1 MSELGF
7 VGLKDFGIE
16 FINLCLF
23 VFICVHLWTIN
34 NNWTV
39 KKFTH
44 NKRYRT
50 LFLNFLLILKYLKL
64 KKMTKAL
71 LLFSEGLDSILA
83 GKILKEQ
90 GIHITAVKYITPF
103 FGWELKKN
111 PEKYYKNIEQLGFD
125 DGEIIDISTEYLEL
139 LKKPRYG
146 YGSHANPCI
155 DCKILMI
162 NKTFQLVKEGR
173 ADFIATGEVLG
184 QRPMSQN
191 RNALILI
198 KKNAEFEDLLLRPLS
213 AKLLFPTKP
222 EREGLVDREKLLNIN
237 GRSRHEQ
244 LSLSERFGIKDIPSP
259 AGGCLLTDPVIGDR
273 VLAILKN
280 DLPLNTITAE
290 LLTLGRHYIADNTWI
305 MLGRNYEENKKL
317 FEIAASQYKIY
328 CLSEPSPL
336 GIVLSGDNNIDKL
349 FELLVKYSKKARLA
363 IENGKEVS
371 LQIVK
376 NADDI

>member
-1 MSELGF
+1 
-7 VGLKDFGIE
+7 
-16 FINLCLF
+16 
-23 VFICVHLWTIN
+23 
-34 NNWTV
+34 
-39 KKFTH
+39 
-44 NKRYRT
+44 
-50 LFLNFLLILKYLKL
+50 
-64 KKMTKAL
+64 MTKAL

-111 PEKYYKNIEQLGFD
+111 PEKYYKKIEEFGFD
-125 DGEIIDISTEYLEL
+125 EGEIIDISTEYLEI
-139 LKKPRYG
+139 LKKPRYC

-162 NKTFQLVKEGR
+162 NKTFQLLKEGR
-173 ADFIATGEVLG
+173 ADFIATGEVIG

-191 RNALILI
+191 RNALVLI
-198 KKNAEFEDLLLRPLS
+198 KKNSEFEDLLLRPLS

-222 EREGLVDREKLLNIN
+222 EREGLVNREKLLSIS

-244 LSLSERFGIKDIPSP
+244 LSLADRFGIKDVPSP
-259 AGGCLLTDPVIGDR
+259 AGGCLLTDPVIGNR
-273 VLAILKN
+273 VLSILKN

-290 LLTLGRHYIADNTWI
+290 LLTIGRHYIADGTWI

-317 FEIAASQYKIY
+317 FEIASSHYKIY

-336 GIVLSGDNNIDKL
+336 GIILSGENNIDKL
-349 FELLVKYSKKARLA
+349 IELLVKHSKKARLA

-371 LQIVK
+371 LQKVE
-376 NADDI
+376 NFDDI